1 MNNRIARGLFVIAL
15 GVLWI
20 GLALALPLSRPL
32 TAALAALALV
42 AGVAAVLVGGSGEV
56 GGGGQAGKRWRGLSF
71 RKKVNAI
78 AATTALLTFIGVG
91 TALLLQPL
99 PAKSSGRVPGEV
111 VKTTTTTKETGSN
124 KDGPAE
130 KFLHTQVDEE
140 KEPVDKPDESL
151 LGRAVDN
158 SAGVV
163 IVRLGLAL
171 LAAFISGF
179 AVQRIALGKYAV
191 TLPFGLGA
199 LPDVTEEQTK
209 ATTEKGQKD
218 PALKQAVQEVKAEDG
233 DEDMERIAD
242 PKKELIAV
250 GINSELALRRKAA
263 KIGIAEDAPVDELIK
278 VVGDKSELGPYGM
291 SALRDVFELSGQA
304 ERGAD
309 VDPGVELWLQEYGR
323 HLPAAIEKL
332 SVE

>member
-1 MNNRIARGLFVIAL
+1 MFVIAL

-20 GLALALPLSRPL
+20 GLALALSLSRPL
-32 TAALAALALV
+32 TAALAALALA
-42 AGVAAVLVGGSGEV
+42 AGVAAVLVGGRGEV
-56 GGGGQAGKRWRGLSF
+56 GRGSQAGKRWRGLSF

-78 AATTALLTFIGVG
+78 AASAALLAFLGVG

-111 VKTTTTTKETGSN
+111 VKTTTTTRENGTN
-124 KDGPAE
+124 KDGAA
-130 KFLHTQVDEE
+130 KKLLHTQVDEE
-140 KEPVDKPDESL
+140 KESVNKPDESL

-171 LAAFISGF
+171 LAAFITGF

-191 TLPFGLGA
+191 TLPFGLGT
-199 LPDVTEEQTK
+199 LPEVTEEQTN
-209 ATTEKGQKD
+209 ATAAKGEKD
-218 PALKQAVQEVKAEDG
+218 PALKQAVEAVKAKDG
-233 DEDMERIAD
+233 DGDLERIAD

-250 GINSELALRRKAA
+250 GIGSELALRRQVAST
-263 KIGIAEDAPVDELIK
+263 GIAEDAPVNELIK
-278 VVGDKSELGPYGM
+278 VMGDKSELGPYGM

-323 HLPAAIEKL
+323 HLPEAIEKL

>member
-1 MNNRIARGLFVIAL
+1 MNN
-15 GVLWI
+15 
-20 GLALALPLSRPL
+20 
-32 TAALAALALV
+32 
-42 AGVAAVLVGGSGEV
+42 VGGSGEV
-56 GGGGQAGKRWRGLSF
+56 EGTSQTGKKWRGLSF

-78 AATTALLTFIGVG
+78 AAAAALLTFLGVG

-99 PAKSSGRVPGEV
+99 PAKSSGRTPGEA
-111 VKTTTTTKETGSN
+111 VKTITTTREKGTD
-124 KDGPAE
+124 KDGPAK

-140 KEPVDKPDESL
+140 KESVDEPDESL

-171 LAAFISGF
+171 LAAFITGF

-191 TLPFGLGA
+191 TLPFGLGTI
-199 LPDVTEEQTK
+199 PEVTEEQAK
-209 ATTEKGQKD
+209 AATDKAKKD
-218 PALKQAVQEVKAEDG
+218 PALKQALQESKAEDG
-233 DEDMERIAD
+233 DADMERIAD
-242 PKKELIAV
+242 PKKELIAL

-263 KIGIAEDAPVDELIK
+263 NTGIAADAPVDELIK
-278 VVGDKSELGPYGM
+278 VVGDKSGLGPYGM

-323 HLPAAIEKL
+323 HLPGAIEKL

>member
-1 MNNRIARGLFVIAL
+1 MNNRVARGLFVIAL

-20 GLALALPLSRPL
+20 GLALALSLSRPL
-32 TAALAALALV
+32 TAALAALAL
-42 AGVAAVLVGGSGEV
+42 ATGAAAVLVGGSGEV
-56 GGGGQAGKRWRGLSF
+56 GGGGRAGKRWRGLSF

-78 AATTALLTFIGVG
+78 AAAAALLAFLGVG

-99 PAKSSGRVPGEV
+99 PAKSSGKVPGEV
-111 VKTTTTTKETGSN
+111 VKTTTTTKEKGAN
-124 KDGPAE
+124 KDGPAK

-140 KEPVDKPDESL
+140 KETVDKPDESL

-171 LAAFISGF
+171 LAAFITGF

-191 TLPFGLGA
+191 TLPFGLT
-199 LPDVTEEQTK
+199 LPDVTEEQAK
-209 ATTEKGQKD
+209 AATEKAQKD
-218 PALKQAVQEVKAEDG
+218 PALKQALQESKAEG
-233 DEDMERIAD
+233 GYEEVERIAD

-250 GINSELALRRKAA
+250 GINSELALRRKVATT
-263 KIGIAEDAPVDELIK
+263 GIAEDAPVDELIN
-278 VVGDKSELGPYGM
+278 VMGEKSPLGPYGM
-291 SALRDVFELSGQA
+291 SALRDVFELIGQA
-304 ERGAD
+304 ESGAD

-323 HLPAAIEKL
+323 HLPGAIEKL

>member
-1 MNNRIARGLFVIAL
+1 MNNRVARGLFVIAL

-20 GLALALPLSRPL
+20 GLALALSLSRPL
-32 TAALAALALV
+32 TAALAALALITG
-42 AGVAAVLVGGSGEV
+42 AAAVLVSGSGEV
-56 GGGGQAGKRWRGLSF
+56 GGRGRAGKRWRGLGF

-78 AATTALLTFIGVG
+78 AAAAALLAFLGVG

-111 VKTTTTTKETGSN
+111 VKTTTTTRENGTNSN
-124 KDGPAE
+124 VPAK
-130 KFLHTQVDEE
+130 KFLHTQVAEE

-163 IVRLGLAL
+163 ILRLGLAL
-171 LAAFISGF
+171 LAAFITGF

-191 TLPFGLGA
+191 TLPFGLT
-199 LPDVTEEQTK
+199 LPDVTEEQTN
-209 ATTEKGQKD
+209 ATTAKAQKD

-233 DEDMERIAD
+233 DGDMERIAD

-250 GINSELALRRKAA
+250 GINSELALRRKVADA
-263 KIGIAEDAPVDELIK
+263 GIAEDAPVDELIK
-278 VVGDKSELGPYGM
+278 VMGDRSPLGPYGV

-309 VDPGVELWLQEYGR
+309 VDPDVELWLQEFGR
-323 HLPAAIEKL
+323 HLPGAIEKL